1 LRGGASKHLAPDH
14 HEFYEQWYYTA
25 LRELLQFYPFKGN
38 YHELAALFNPPLSVH
53 QARKAVKVL
62 LEQGLLEQRAD
73 GYAVVHP
80 TITSGDSWQGMAI
93 HRYQQATL
101 ELAQQALQ
109 RIAQPERDFSTM
121 TMSYS
126 AKGMERARAVLKKTR
141 EELSRIE
148 QTDSNRNRVY
158 QINMQLFPLSHP
170 YQDSVP

>member
-1 LRGGASKHLAPDH
+1 
-14 HEFYEQWYYTA
+14 
-25 LRELLQFYPFKGN
+25 
-38 YHELAALFNPPLSVH
+38 
-53 QARKAVKVL
+53 
-62 LEQGLLEQRAD
+62 
-73 GYAVVHP
+73 
-80 TITSGDSWQGMAI
+80 
-93 HRYQQATL
+93 
-101 ELAQQALQ
+101 
-109 RIAQPERDFSTM
+109 M